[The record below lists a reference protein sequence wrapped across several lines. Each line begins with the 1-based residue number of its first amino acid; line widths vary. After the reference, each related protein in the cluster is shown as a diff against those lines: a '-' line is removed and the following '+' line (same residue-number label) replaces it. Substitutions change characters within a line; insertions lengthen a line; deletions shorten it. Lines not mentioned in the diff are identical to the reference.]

1 MVASRVAKTGDGIA
15 MAMVMVMYISR
26 TSVCGNGLDGGV
38 LSPGLQTT
46 LGVLEDRN
54 FWKEIPRELARAFTI
69 IAVVHTD
76 SALGSFSLNNGD
88 TTDEES
94 LSEADLAFL
103 LWGLINPPNKEHR
116 SRMYE
121 YGCLD
126 TTIHLT

>member
-1 MVASRVAKTGDGIA
+1 MAKTGDGIA
-15 MAMVMVMYISR
+15 MAMVMIMYISR

-46 LGVLEDRN
+46 LGVLEGRN
-54 FWKEIPRELARAFTI
+54 FWKEIPRELCACVHYHRCRA
-69 IAVVHTD
+69 HR
-76 SALGSFSLNNGD
+76 LGFWILSLNNGD

-121 YGCLD
+121 YGYLD
-126 TTIHLT
+126 TTIHST

>member
-1 MVASRVAKTGDGIA
+1 VRQ
-15 MAMVMVMYISR
+15 R
-26 TSVCGNGLDGGV
+26 
-38 LSPGLQTT
+38 
-46 LGVLEDRN
+46 LGWGCFVSWFTDHAGRPRGQELLER
-54 FWKEIPRELARAFTI
+54 IPRELARAFTI

-103 LWGLINPPNKEHR
+103 LWGLINPPNKEHC

-121 YGCLD
+121 YGYLD